1 MARLKRSFL
10 PAAFLARRLPDRE
23 RPRTIALTNTA
34 DTHLGRALATAV
46 KANPGNSGIH
56 ALRDGRDAFAAR
68 MQLAD
73 AAERSLD
80 VQYYIWHADTTGALL
95 TEALWKAA
103 DRGVRVRL
111 LLDDN
116 NTSRLDE
123 TIATLDAHRNIEVR
137 LFNPYANRGFRLLE
151 LVTDFARLNRRMHN
165 KSFTADN
172 QATIVGGRNVGDEY
186 FGANSRVQFADLDV
200 LAVGAVVDAVSADFD
215 AYWNSAP
222 AYPAAELIG
231 PAPAGRAER
240 MREAWAKLHAS
251 AAAIPHIE
259 VPATTPLVR
268 ELLDGELPLE
278 WVPAR
283 LVSDD
288 PAKVLHPPERS
299 DLHLAPRLSSQ
310 LGNPAHEID
319 VISPYFVPTEEG
331 TAAMVAIAARGVKV
345 RVLTNSLAATDVTP
359 VHAGYARYRKRLLRG
374 GVRLFELKPGAR
386 AKSADRRRRGG
397 SDASLHAKTFA
408 ADRSRVFVGSYNL
421 DPRSVRLN
429 TEMGLV
435 LDSPRLAARVSE
447 TFDREMAGNA
457 YEVRLRDGGLEWIDG
472 DERHA
477 SEPNTSAQKRLW
489 VALLSILPIEWL
501 L

>member
-1 MARLKRSFL
+1 V
-10 PAAFLARRLPDRE
+10 
-23 RPRTIALTNTA
+23 
-34 DTHLGRALATAV
+34 DTSGTRLGRALATAA
-46 KANPGNSGIH
+46 KANPGKSGIH

-73 AAERSLD
+73 AAERRLD

-116 NTSRLDE
+116 NTGGLDE
-123 TIATLDAHRNIEVR
+123 TIAVLDAHRNVEVR

-172 QATIVGGRNVGDEY
+172 QATIVGGRNIGDEY
-186 FGANSRVQFADLDV
+186 FGAHSRVGFADLDV
-200 LAVGAVVDAVSADFD
+200 LAVGDVVNAVSVDFD
-215 AYWNSAP
+215 AYWNSAS
-222 AYPAAELIG
+222 AYPAAKLIG
-231 PAPAGRAER
+231 PARAGSAER
-240 MREAWAKLHAS
+240 MREGWAKLHAS
-251 AAAIPHIE
+251 PAAAPYIE
-259 VPATTPLVR
+259 AAVTTPLVR
-268 ELLDGELPLE
+268 ELLDGRLPLE
-278 WVPAR
+278 WAPAR

-288 PAKVLHPPERS
+288 PAKVRHPLEHS
-299 DLHLAPRLSSQ
+299 ELHLAPQ
-310 LGNPAHEID
+310 LFGALGEPTRELD

-331 TAAMVAIAARGVKV
+331 TAAIVAKAERGMRI
-345 RVLTNSLAATDVTP
+345 RVLTNSLAATDVTS
-359 VHAGYARYRKRLLRG
+359 VHAGYAKYRKRLLRG

-386 AKSADRRRRGG
+386 AKSANRHRRGG

-429 TEMGLV
+429 TEMGVV
-435 LDSPRLAARVSE
+435 LDSPCLAARVSDA
-447 TFDREMAGNA
+447 FDRELAGNA

-472 DERHA
+472 DERHT
-477 SEPNTSAQKRLW
+477 SEPNTSVLKHLW
-489 VALLSILPIEWL
+489 VGLLSILPIEWL